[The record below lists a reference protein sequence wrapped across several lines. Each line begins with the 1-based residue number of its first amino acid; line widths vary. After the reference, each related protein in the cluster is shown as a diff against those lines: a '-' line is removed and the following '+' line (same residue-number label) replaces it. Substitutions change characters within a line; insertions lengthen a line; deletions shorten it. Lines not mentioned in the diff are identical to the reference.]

1 MGHWSQKSLRSPQ
14 TLQAF
19 AIPLDHS
26 PKLADKILLE
36 MAHIFVARTGE
47 IKVGFRALKGVM
59 RATEGEKA
67 SI

>member
-1 MGHWSQKSLRSPQ
+1 MRRWSQKSLRSPQ
-14 TLQAF
+14 TLKAF
-19 AIPLDHS
+19 AILLHHS

-47 IKVGFRALKGVM
+47 IKGGFRALEG
-59 RATEGEKA
+59 ALQAAEGEKA